1 LDAGGA
7 ADVGVLLLLL
17 LLLLLSVLRLGR
29 HKPFLDVI

>member
-7 ADVGVLLLLL
+7 TDVGVLLLLL

>member
-7 ADVGVLLLLL
+7 TDVGVLLLLL

-29 HKPFLDVI
+29 HKPFSDVI